1 MRKKGNKGFTLIE
14 LMIVVAILGILA
26 AIAIP
31 QYLNYM
37 QASKIQAAGD
47 NFDSAVRYVR
57 NELAK
62 RNIPGQV
69 PSADVATDLNA
80 GGKLSP
86 WGGGPAFVNAAP
98 GLGQVQVDTNDLTL
112 AGVANGATVTI
123 NAETDGVAGV
133 DKTATATVE

>member
-37 QASKIQAAGD
+37 QASKVQAAGD

-62 RNIPGQV
+62 RNIPGQT
-69 PSADVATDLNA
+69 PSADVVGQLNA

-86 WGGGPAFVNAAP
+86 WGGGAAFVNAAP
-98 GLGQVQVDTNDLTL
+98 GLGQVQVDVNDL
-112 AGVANGATVTI
+112 AAAAVGATVTI
-123 NAETDGVAGV
+123 NAETDGDAATI